1 MSTTMYAVIRE
12 STLRSGAQE
21 QLNTGRNAFAALR
34 AQQPGYQGSVV
45 IDAGNGRML
54 TIGFWES
61 EQSEQAARAILQPQA
76 ERLMTPHLTASPQVT
91 AQGQVVANELTTR

>member
-1 MSTTMYAVIRE
+1 MYAIVRE
-12 STLRSGAQE
+12 STIRPGAQD
-21 QLNTGRNAFAALR
+21 QLNAGRNEFAALR

-54 TIGFWES
+54 TIGFWDS
-61 EQSEQAARAILQPQA
+61 EQSEQAARAILQPAA

-91 AQGQVVANELTTR
+91 AQGQVVANDLTTR